1 MEKIYIFY
9 IVAFFS
15 IILMFITLNKISKKK
30 VFEKYNKTLL
40 ILITIFIPLLGF
52 ILVMSEDKK

>member
-1 MEKIYIFY
+1 MEKIYILY